1 MLRNPQSFTYFECS
15 WPNQFTC
22 KLQHNLW
29 ALSVRTGRLLSGKG
43 TLAVISKDCRS
54 MEEKHY
60 EDENI
65 RLFTN
70 LEKEFVSKEH
80 LIVECNL

>member
-1 MLRNPQSFTYFECS
+1 
-15 WPNQFTC
+15 
-22 KLQHNLW
+22 
-29 ALSVRTGRLLSGKG
+29 
-43 TLAVISKDCRS
+43 

>member
-1 MLRNPQSFTYFECS
+1 MFLAKPIHMQA
-15 WPNQFTC
+15 PAQPV
-22 KLQHNLW
+22 
-29 ALSVRTGRLLSGKG
+29 ALSVQTGRLLSGKG